1 MKACC
6 NFCKHCAKEFRPG
19 TIQCE
24 FSRDCGY
31 GPNPSYHDWMRGPCT
46 FFKRDPLKNMYG
58 ITEENYIREYLFAML
73 CRFSID
79 HSIDQESPSYNKRH
93 EYSHRY
99 YKFKSYLT
107 YHKREATKPK
117 KKNVIQLLTKTT

>member
-6 NFCKHCAKEFRPG
+6 NFCKHCSKELHHG

-31 GPNPSYHDWMRGPCT
+31 GINPSYHDWMRGPCT
-46 FFKRDPLKNMYG
+46 FFKKDPLKNMYG
-58 ITEENYIREYLFAML
+58 ITDENYIREYLFAML
-73 CRFSID
+73 CRISID
-79 HSIDQESPSYNKRH
+79 GNAPLRYVDSYGRSRNH
-93 EYSHRY
+93 YGLRY
-99 YKFKSYLT
+99 DKFNSYLI

-117 KKNVIQLLTKTT
+117 KKNGI

>member
-6 NFCKHCAKEFRPG
+6 NFCKHCAKELHHG

-24 FSRDCGY
+24 FSRNCGY
-31 GPNPSYHDWMRGPCT
+31 GSNSQYYDWMRGPCV
-46 FFKRDPLKNMYG
+46 FFKKDPLKNMYG

-73 CRFSID
+73 SRLSID
-79 HSIDQESPSYNKRH
+79 PNTPSDEERYRYGHWYNK
-93 EYSHRY
+93 Y
-99 YKFKSYLT
+99 KSYLI

-117 KKNVIQLLTKTT
+117 KRGKL